1 MSEGRINERELKFSC
16 SHPKTKNYR
25 FLHYG
30 HLSTSFSYIFWDSK
44 KGLHHFLQICFSW
57 RLYIFNPLPPEM
69 RVPQDLRLI
78 TSVTVY
84 TSPHSPLLLNLHI
97 HPQLFH
103 PFQGFKDNLH
113 AKVSDYLS
121 KAQSSLSIFNPAL
134 QLQLYCN
141 WLHYNQC
148 TSITLQSIP
157 NILLRYSAA
166 IFILTVKNWFISI
179 LPTHSLPPILAWFS
193 SSSH

>member
-1 MSEGRINERELKFSC
+1 MATHSSVLAWRIPGMVEPGGLSSMG
-16 SHPKTKNYR
+16 SHR
-25 FLHYG
+25 VG
-30 HLSTSFSYIFWDSK
+30 HDWSDLAAAAAGS
-44 KGLHHFLQICFSW
+44 GL
-57 RLYIFNPLPPEM
+57 FNPLPPEM
-69 RVPQDLRLI
+69 RVPQDFRLI
-78 TSVTVY
+78 TSVKVY
-84 TSPHSPLLLNLHI
+84 SSPPSPLLLNLHT

-103 PFQGFKDNLH
+103 PFQGLKDNLH
-113 AKVSDYLS
+113 ARVSDYLT

-166 IFILTVKNWFISI
+166 IFIWIGKNWFISI